1 MDSTTLQ
8 ENADHGGV
16 RRAYV
21 RDCVLIAITG
31 LSMVIGLALI
41 GATFGYAI
49 HSFEAKNYAQGTVV
63 TTVVVLVF
71 AWALF
76 ATYYSLIPRG
86 QCLRGTRSY
95 RDAPIL
101 DPLIYST
108 DGDTDEDT
116 EVVNM

>member
-8 ENADHGGV
+8 ENADHGSV

-31 LSMVIGLALI
+31 LGMVIGLALI

-49 HSFEAKNYAQGTVV
+49 HSFEAKNYVQGIVV
-63 TTVVVLVF
+63 TTVVVLIF

-76 ATYYSLIPRG
+76 ATYYSLSPCG
-86 QCLRGTRSY
+86 QCPRGTRS
-95 RDAPIL
+95 RLDTPIL
-101 DPLIYST
+101 DPLIYSSS
-108 DGDTDEDT
+108 GDTDEDT
-116 EVVNM
+116 EVANM

>member
-8 ENADHGGV
+8 ENADHGGA

-63 TTVVVLVF
+63 TTVLVF

-108 DGDTDEDT
+108 DGDTDEDA